1 MGAATS
7 ALHDPG
13 ETEPRSVRNEGG
25 GLVARLARSRLLRMI
40 TPGFVLLLGAGLAL
54 GTFISVRSREQH
66 TRDEHLDRVVDR
78 ITAAVE
84 ARVATYEDAMRSGA
98 ALFAADPDVSHDE
111 WRRFSASLDLTGRY
125 PGVNGI
131 GVVLPVEAANAA
143 AFETR
148 AKGDMPGFA
157 IKSFGLVSETEDLM
171 VITYIEPLA
180 ANREAHG
187 LDIGSEPLR
196 RAAAERARDLGHTAI
211 TDRVTL
217 VQDKMGR
224 PGFLMY
230 VPVYA
235 SGTVPG
241 TLAERRSQL
250 TGWIYAPF
258 VTEPFLSGVVGSM
271 SREVRLEVRELDSR
285 AADPVV
291 YSEGGRLTGNS
302 ERTRVIDI
310 GGRSF
315 ALDFERGPAFT
326 HSASLAGWMAGMI
339 LLVTLV
345 LAFFA
350 ARLQNAARRGW
361 EVALRRQEELALAA
375 SRTEA
380 AERAAEH
387 RGEIVNL
394 ASHELR
400 NPLAVLS
407 LSAELMEAEAE
418 ATGMADLA
426 ETARAARTAAARA
439 EALVAEL
446 LDLNRIDSGR
456 LELAVRPVEVEPM
469 LREVSEMAIA
479 HWGDRRVS
487 LSGLPGTG
495 AAVLADPDRLRI
507 ILRNLVDNAARHSAE
522 GGPIAV
528 SVQADGGLV
537 SVTVEDDGPGIAPT
551 EEGTIFERF
560 RRRRGPQAGGIGIGL
575 YLSRE
580 LARRMAGDVELVGS
594 ERGARFRLTL
604 PAGARTG
611 LADG

>member
-1 MGAATS
+1 MGSATG

-13 ETEPRSVRNEGG
+13 ETEPRSVRYEGG
-25 GLVARLARSRLLRMI
+25 GLAVRVARSRLLRMV
-40 TPGFVLLLGAGLAL
+40 TPGFVLLLGASLAIV
-54 GTFISVRSREQH
+54 TFVSVSSRERH
-66 TRDEHLDRVVDR
+66 ARDEHLDRVVDR

-98 ALFAADPDVSHDE
+98 ALFAADPLVTHDE
-111 WRRFSASLDLTGRY
+111 WQRFSASLDLTGRY

-131 GVVLPVEAANAA
+131 GVVLPVKAAEITEFEADAQR
-143 AFETR
+143 E
-148 AKGDMPGFA
+148 MPGFA
-157 IKSFGLVSETEDLM
+157 VRSFGQIPDDDLHM
-171 VITYIEPLA
+171 VIAYIEPLA
-180 ANREAHG
+180 TNREAHG

-230 VPVYA
+230 VPVYS
-235 SGTVPG
+235 SGSVPATVG
-241 TLAERRSQL
+241 ERRAQL

-258 VTEPFLSGVVGSM
+258 VTEPFLTGVVGSM

-291 YSEGGRLTGNS
+291 YSEGGRLTGSS

-326 HSASLAGWMAGMI
+326 HSASLAGWMAGVI

-345 LAFFA
+345 LGFLA

-361 EVALRRQEELALAA
+361 EVALRRQEELAQAA

-456 LELAVRPVEVEPM
+456 LELAVRPVDVGPM

-487 LSGLPGTG
+487 LSELPGTG
-495 AAVLADPDRLRI
+495 AVLADPDRLRI

-528 SVQADGGLV
+528 SVQAEGQLV
-537 SVTVEDDGPGIAPT
+537 SVTVEDDGPGIAPA
-551 EEGTIFERF
+551 EAGTIFERF
-560 RRRRGPQAGGIGIGL
+560 RRRKGSHAGGIGIGL

-604 PAGARTG
+604 PSGARTG
-611 LADG
+611 MADG